1 MRTTNTQLTATFDVA
16 VDALRWVAEA
26 AVAADGGA
34 TWPLTRRPGAA
45 TADDLYDGTAGVLM
59 AFAQARLSGITR
71 FDEPARAAAGR
82 LRYLA
87 RSGWMADPAGQVV
100 YLAGRPAELARRP
113 AELAR
118 RPAELARRPT
128 DVTGRA
134 EDEREAPDLSL
145 YVGLSGIVTAL
156 RTWADVAG
164 DAESGDAAGRLV
176 SAIARSAGSEP
187 DAGVRDLLEGD
198 AGVLATLVAYG
209 GDDARP
215 AASLLADRLVGSATW
230 ADGQPDW
237 PAAATGESGEPREP
251 GGLVSKPNFSHGA
264 AGIAFA
270 LAAASGPLRRPD
282 LLEVAAAAGERLIR
296 LGTRPD
302 GTLAVPYRLPADRAD
317 HAGRADQASQA
328 DQADPA
334 KLGDA
339 AGHGGATHRS
349 DTHLTELQP
358 QVSYGWCHG
367 PVGTLRLFELLDRL
381 QPGRGWGKAATACR
395 RAVRGSG
402 LPARLYP
409 GFWDNLGQCCGTAGV
424 GEMAL
429 DRFQDTTAAEW
440 LSWADD
446 LAEDVVNRRFTDGHG
461 TRWSHTEHRAEPPE
475 LPPAVGWM
483 QGAAGIAGWLLRLAR
498 VHADGPRATRLSWP
512 DRP

>member
-1 MRTTNTQLTATFDVA
+1 MGWVRTANTQLTATFEVA

-34 TWPLTRRPGAA
+34 TWPLTRLPGTA

-87 RSGWMADPAGQVV
+87 RSAWAAEPAGRAASP
-100 YLAGRPAELARRP
+100 AGRPAEMA
-113 AELAR
+113 A
-118 RPAELARRPT
+118 
-128 DVTGRA
+128 RA

-145 YVGLSGIVTAL
+145 YTGLSGIATAL

-164 DAESGDAAGRLV
+164 EAESRDAAGQLV
-176 SAIARSAGSEP
+176 SDIARGAGSEP
-187 DAGVRDLLEGD
+187 DRGVRDLLEGD

-209 GDDARP
+209 GANARP
-215 AASLLADRLVGSATW
+215 AASMLADRLVASASW

-237 PAAATGESGEPREP
+237 PAPTSESGGPCEP
-251 GGLVSKPNFSHGA
+251 GDLVSKPNFSHGA

-282 LLEVAAAAGERLIR
+282 LLEVAAATGERLVR

-302 GTLAVPYRLPADRAD
+302 GTIAVPYRRPADV
-317 HAGRADQASQA
+317 S
-328 DQADPA
+328 DP
-334 KLGDA
+334 
-339 AGHGGATHRS
+339 
-349 DTHLTELQP
+349 QP

-381 QPGRGWGKAATACR
+381 QPGQGWGKAAAACR
-395 RAVRGSG
+395 GAVRGSG
-402 LPARLYP
+402 LPVRRYP

-429 DRFQDTTAAEW
+429 DRYQDTAVAEW

-446 LAEDVVNRRFTDGHG
+446 LAEDVLNQRVSDSHG
-461 TRWSHTEHRAEPPE
+461 TRWSHTEYRAEPPE

-483 QGAAGIAGWLLRLAR
+483 QGTAGIAGWLLRLVR
-498 VHADGPRATRLSWP
+498 VHADGSQAARLRWP
-512 DRP
+512 DHA